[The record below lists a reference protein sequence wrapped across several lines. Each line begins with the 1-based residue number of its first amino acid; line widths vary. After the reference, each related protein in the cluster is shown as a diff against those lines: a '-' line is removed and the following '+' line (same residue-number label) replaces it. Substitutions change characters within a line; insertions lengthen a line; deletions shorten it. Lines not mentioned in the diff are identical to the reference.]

1 MASTIERKTK
11 DIFLKIKTYKNFYE
25 RILGPSSFHGMIDRK
40 DRCEKFLIWSGI
52 FEDLE
57 QKNLKKK
64 DMKHLIKKY
73 FKDKHNPFI

>member
-40 DRCEKFLIWSGI
+40 ERCEKFLIWSGI

-73 FKDKHNPFI
+73 FKDKQNPFI

>member
-1 MASTIERKTK
+1 MASTIKKNTK
-11 DIFLKIKTYKNFYE
+11 DIFLKIKTYKDFYE

-40 DRCEKFLIWSGI
+40 ERCEKFLIWSGI